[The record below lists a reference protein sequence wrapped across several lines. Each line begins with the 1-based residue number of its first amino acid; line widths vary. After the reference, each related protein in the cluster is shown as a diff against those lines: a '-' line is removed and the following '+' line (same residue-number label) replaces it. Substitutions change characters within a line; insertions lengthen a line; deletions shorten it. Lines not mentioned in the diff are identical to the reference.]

1 MSFRPL
7 IVASAVVAGGMALVS
22 ALALAQLPPGT
33 MLPTHWNAAGQAD
46 RFAEAG
52 YALFLPVVLTMAVSA
67 VMAALPRIEPLQ
79 RDMAGSAPL
88 LRTAWAGMLALFIG
102 VEAMVAGPALGW
114 TPPDSLMLVGLGL
127 FLIAIGNTLPKS
139 RPGFFVGIRTPWTIS
154 DTDNWIA
161 THRFGAWLFAGTGL
175 GIVIVALLPISAEN
189 RGGIVMT
196 ALLSAVLTPVVFSYC
211 RWRMS
216 RPR

>member
-1 MSFRPL
+1 MASAL
-7 IVASAVVAGGMALVS
+7 VALGLAVVA
-22 ALALAQLPPGT
+22 ALALSRLPPGT
-33 MLPTHWNAAGQAD
+33 TLPTHWNAAGQPD
-46 RFAEAG
+46 RFATAAH
-52 YALFLPVVLTMAVSA
+52 ALFMPVVLTVIVSA

-102 VEAMVAGPALGW
+102 VEAVVAGPAFGW
-114 TPPDSLMLVGLGL
+114 TPPGNLLLIGLGL

-161 THRFGAWLFAGTGL
+161 THRFGAWMFAGAGL
-175 GIVIVALLPISAEN
+175 GIVIVALLPIGDDSKT
-189 RGGIVMT
+189 RLVLT
-196 ALLSAVLTPVVFSYC
+196 ALLGASLVPIIFSYVH
-211 RWRMS
+211 WRMR
-216 RPR
+216 RPH